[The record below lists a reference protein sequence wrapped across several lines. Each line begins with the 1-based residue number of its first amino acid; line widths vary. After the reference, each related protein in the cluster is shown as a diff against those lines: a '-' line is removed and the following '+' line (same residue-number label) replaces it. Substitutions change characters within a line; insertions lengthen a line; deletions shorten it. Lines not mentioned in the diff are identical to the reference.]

1 MLYQYLKMSFLREPT
16 MTRIFI
22 GFLFVFATSL
32 AGASEKFSNVE
43 EAVKAIAGKD
53 LALGDYNASSPTKEG
68 STTLGIIFSE
78 DAENSHGQLFVL
90 DREVAGKY
98 IIVATSNKFMQAR
111 GPHHYVEI
119 VQSTGRNQF
128 YIQVNHE
135 EACGTGID
143 IYRFALIRGVWR
155 VSGLD
160 RTVPDNL
167 SCDVNNNSYEYSANF
182 LTGKVIT
189 KDYKRGQVANVK
201 TKHETFPVYLLAEFD
216 PEAIHEK

>member
-1 MLYQYLKMSFLREPT
+1 

-22 GFLFVFATSL
+22 GFVFVFATSL

-53 LALGDYNASSPTKEG
+53 LAPGDYNASSPTEG
-68 STTLGIIFSE
+68 STILGIVFSE
-78 DAENSHGQLFVL
+78 DAEGSHGQLFVL

-98 IIVATSNKFMQAR
+98 IIVATSKKFMQAR

-119 VQSTGRNQF
+119 VESTGRNQF

-135 EACGTGID
+135 DTCGIGVD

-160 RTVPDNL
+160 RSVPDNL
-167 SCDVNNNSYEYSANF
+167 TCDVNNNSYEYSANF

-189 KDYKRGQVANVK
+189 KDYKGGNVAKVK
-201 TKHETFPVYLLAEFD
+201 TKHEIFPVYLLAEFD

>member
-1 MLYQYLKMSFLREPT
+1 

-22 GFLFVFATSL
+22 GLIFVFYTGL
-32 AGASEKFSNVE
+32 AGASEKFSNVDE
-43 EAVKAIAGKD
+43 TVKAIAGKD
-53 LALGDYNASSPTKEG
+53 LAPGDDNASSPTKEG
-68 STTLGIIFSE
+68 STILGILFSK
-78 DAENSHGQLFVL
+78 DAEDSYGQLFVL

-98 IIVATSNKFMQAR
+98 TIVATSKKFMQAR

-119 VQSTGRNQF
+119 VESTGRNQF

-135 EACGTGID
+135 EACGIGID

-160 RTVPDNL
+160 RTMPDNL
-167 SCDVNNNSYEYSANF
+167 ACDVNNNSYEYSANF

-189 KDYKRGQVANVK
+189 KEYERGKVTNVE
-201 TKHETFPVYLLAEFD
+201 TKHEIFPVYLLEEFD
-216 PEAIHEK
+216 PEAIHAKFSHW